1 MPDAFVIK
9 DKGKIFLGVSAFNF
23 NNQESRNLESNFPIW
38 KPKGT
43 KNTNVICT
51 GPICESLRIKYSDGI
66 FEEDEDGNLTETFLM
81 TTLVD
86 NISNCLKDA
95 NVIDEKSDT
104 WHGSLI
110 ISNKDRVFIMN
121 ENFTIYEI
129 EKYYGDTEYHE
140 HYEAIFDFLGDVDPI
155 YKIAY
160 TYFFIEEANY
170 GIVDPLII
178 LDVSQNKRYV
188 LHRKDI
194 LNIIKN
200 KGIKKGERK

>member
-1 MPDAFVIK
+1 MADTFVIK
-9 DKGKIFLGVSAFNF
+9 DKGKIYLGVRAFSF
-23 NNQESRNLESNFPIW
+23 SNQETRNLESNFPIW

-51 GPICESLRIKYSDGI
+51 GLISEALRIKYCDGI

-81 TTLVD
+81 TTLID
-86 NISNCLKDA
+86 NILNCLKDA
-95 NVIDEKSDT
+95 NVIDAKSDT
-104 WHGSLI
+104 WNCNLI
-110 ISNKDRVFIMN
+110 ISNKDRVFVMN
-121 ENFTIYEI
+121 DNFTIYEV
-129 EKYYGDTEYHE
+129 EKYYGDTEFNE
-140 HYEAIFDFLGDVDPI
+140 RYEVIFDFLGDVDPI

-160 TYFFIEEANY
+160 AYFFIGEANF

-194 LNIIKN
+194 LKIIKN
-200 KGIKKGERK
+200 KGIKKGEQK